1 MDDLTVE
8 PSVYK
13 GSKVY
18 NLVISNG
25 YCFVGADYGIWQID
39 NEVEYSQFYDYPFI
53 GSVQDMYIQGEI
65 LVVGSENSLNKY
77 LWNKN
82 L

>member
-1 MDDLTVE
+1 MTVE

-25 YCFVGADYGIWQID
+25 YCFVGTDYGIWQVDI
-39 NEVEYSQFYDYPFI
+39 EGGY
-53 GSVQDMYIQGEI
+53 
-65 LVVGSENSLNKY
+65 
-77 LWNKN
+77 
-82 L
+82 